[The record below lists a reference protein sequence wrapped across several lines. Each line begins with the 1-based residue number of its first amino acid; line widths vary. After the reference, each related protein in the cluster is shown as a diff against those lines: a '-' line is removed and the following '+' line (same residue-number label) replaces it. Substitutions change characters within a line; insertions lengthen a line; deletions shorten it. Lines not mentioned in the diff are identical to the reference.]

1 MTENKTGEFL
11 ALVADA
17 VRTESLRK
25 LIFSRPV
32 SGDAEKITGRLVAH
46 RGRRM
51 LALEYALRDTV
62 RQENIPEGEIG
73 TALPAL
79 LSRFSQVNL
88 LTALGDAEFKRG
100 KRGEVLLGAEKLRR
114 RFAGEVPD
122 FVSCVESLDRKKEYL
137 LSGKEDF
144 LILLGISDAEGR
156 VHDKKQPKF
165 RQINRFL
172 DHIAEVFCEF
182 SADGVLHV
190 YDLCCGKS
198 YLSFAVYYY
207 LHTLR
212 GRDVNMLCVDRKD
225 DVIRYCE
232 QTARALGYDGMHF
245 ESGDIRD
252 IPTDVRPDLVISLH
266 ACDVATDIVLDK
278 AAALRAKVILSTP
291 CCHRYL
297 NDRISQKALAFITDY
312 PQLRNKLCEAAT
324 DALRLSRL
332 RAAGYRV
339 RAMELT
345 DPDDTPKNTLLRA
358 VLDEK
363 VPKDELLRRR
373 ADYEE
378 QLAFLLGERKDDYL
392 KGI

>member
-1 MTENKTGEFL
+1 
-11 ALVADA
+11 
-17 VRTESLRK
+17 
-25 LIFSRPV
+25 
-32 SGDAEKITGRLVAH
+32 
-46 RGRRM
+46 
-51 LALEYALRDTV
+51 
-62 RQENIPEGEIG
+62 
-73 TALPAL
+73 
-79 LSRFSQVNL
+79 
-88 LTALGDAEFKRG
+88 
-100 KRGEVLLGAEKLRR
+100 
-114 RFAGEVPD
+114 
-122 FVSCVESLDRKKEYL
+122 
-137 LSGKEDF
+137 
-144 LILLGISDAEGR
+144 
-156 VHDKKQPKF
+156 
-165 RQINRFL
+165 
-172 DHIAEVFCEF
+172 
-182 SADGVLHV
+182 
-190 YDLCCGKS
+190 
-198 YLSFAVYYY
+198 
-207 LHTLR
+207 
-212 GRDVNMLCVDRKD
+212 MLCVDRKD

-232 QTARALGYDGMHF
+232 QTAHALGYDGMHF

-252 IPTDVRPDLVISLH
+252 IPTDVRPDLVIFLH

-332 RAAGYRV
+332 RASGYRV

-358 VLDEK
+358 VLEEK

-378 QLAFLLGERKDDYL
+378 ELAFLLGERKDDYL